1 MINNQI
7 IYVVTGVNTYSDD
20 NETSVLYA
28 GVTEEVANVAVQQAH
43 GDLED
48 FYKEIWIG
56 GEKVRTYYR
65 PYKSASWS
73 LAEGDTKDLVKE
85 VDEHITKLGA
95 SLAKLKRVDAV
106 SNILPRE
113 EKEDFEESVRNI
125 FGQVHSMYNAL
136 EDIRVP
142 K

>member
-1 MINNQI
+1 MVNNQV
-7 IYVVTGVNTYSDD
+7 IYVVTAVNTYSDD
-20 NETSVLYA
+20 NEASVLYA

-56 GEKVRTYYR
+56 GEKIRSYYR

-85 VDEHITKLGA
+85 VDEHITKLGT
-95 SLAKLKRVDAV
+95 SLAKLKRVNSV
-106 SNILPRE
+106 SNILPKE
-113 EKEDFEESVRNI
+113 EKETFEESVRYI
-125 FGQVHSMYNAL
+125 FGQVQSIYTEL
-136 EDIRVP
+136 EKIRVP